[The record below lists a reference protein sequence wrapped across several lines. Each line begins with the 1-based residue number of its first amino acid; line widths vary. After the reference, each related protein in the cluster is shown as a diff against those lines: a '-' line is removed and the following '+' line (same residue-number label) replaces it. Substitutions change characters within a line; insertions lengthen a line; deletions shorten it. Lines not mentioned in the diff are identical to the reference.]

1 MPLEQDARLHLRA
14 AMLRRSAIRHASTI
28 ARRQLEL
35 TPPARPTLA
44 PKRPP
49 TDAPP
54 PPRPAFDTFDVV
66 SRLEG
71 AGFTPEQ
78 AVALK
83 SVLNETILASVAEAR
98 DDMTA
103 EAQKGAELI
112 NARLETQHRLTS
124 DLVQKEIER
133 FKAELERT
141 RVDFKYEQDKTN
153 ANNRL
158 DLNLEKGRVKEIVQ
172 AQEARML
179 ELKQAYQSKVAE
191 LRTQIEQSKLDSVK
205 YSIGTLV
212 TLLSLGLV
220 VLKFMKP

>member
-1 MPLEQDARLHLRA
+1 MSPE
-14 AMLRRSAIRHASTI
+14 
-28 ARRQLEL
+28 
-35 TPPARPTLA
+35 
-44 PKRPP
+44 
-49 TDAPP
+49 PP

-66 SRLEG
+66 SRLER
-71 AGFTPEQ
+71 ALFTLEQ

-83 SVLNETILASVAEAR
+83 TVLNDTILASVVEAR
-98 DDMTA
+98 EDIAT
-103 EAQKGAELI
+103 EAQKATELVD
-112 NARLETQHRLTS
+112 ARLQIQHRLTH
-124 DLVQKEIER
+124 DLVKNEIER

-158 DLNLEKGRVKEIVQ
+158 DLNLEKGRVKELVQ
-172 AQEARML
+172 AQDARML
-179 ELKQAYQSKVAE
+179 ELKQSYQTKVAE

-205 YSIGTLV
+205 YSIGTIV

>member
-1 MPLEQDARLHLRA
+1 MPTPA
-14 AMLRRSAIRHASTI
+14 A
-28 ARRQLEL
+28 
-35 TPPARPTLA
+35 PPVEA
-44 PKRPP
+44 
-49 TDAPP
+49 P

-66 SRLEG
+66 TRLERS
-71 AGFTPEQ
+71 GFTAEQ

-98 DDMTA
+98 DDMA
-103 EAQKGAELI
+103 LEAQKSAELI
-112 NARLETQHRLTS
+112 HARLETQHRQTS
-124 DLVQKEIER
+124 DLVKNEIER

-158 DLNLEKGRVKEIVQ
+158 DLNLEKGRVKDIVQ
-172 AQEARML
+172 TQDARML
-179 ELKQAYQSKVAE
+179 ELKQDYQAKVAD

-220 VLKFMKP
+220 VLKFMRP